1 MTKVAAREVGMETY
15 QVQLW
20 PDGKWDGK
28 PYQKVEARSEKDA
41 AEKLY
46 GSPLVAQGSMYKIR
60 ARVRP
65 LSRMSR
71 MATIFYA
78 P

>member
-1 MTKVAAREVGMETY
+1 MATF

-28 PYQKVEARSEKDA
+28 PYQKVEAPTAKEA

-46 GSPLVAQGSMYKIR
+46 GQPLRGDGSNYQMRAQ
-60 ARVRP
+60 VR
-65 LSRMSR
+65 R
-71 MATIFYA
+71 MAYRSGNSIVFYEV
-78 P
+78 